1 MSNLAPN
8 DILKLFKT
16 KIIEFLDA
24 LIEQFPNEGDF
35 IILRVI
41 LAEQVPMDQV
51 IQIFGARILPYK
63 QMVLAKN
70 EKFFLE
76 CEDVFAGVGQDK
88 VSYFKNIWTSGNLD
102 DDDKENIWQWFKL
115 FLTLTENYAKAVGM

>member
-1 MSNLAPN
+1 MSKLAPN
-8 DILKLFKT
+8 DILKLFKV
-16 KIIEFLDA
+16 KIVEFLDA

-35 IILRVI
+35 ILLRVI

-51 IQIFGARILPYK
+51 IQIFANRILPYK
-63 QMVLAKN
+63 QMVISRN

-76 CEDVFAGVGQDK
+76 CEDVFSGVGQDK

-102 DDDKENIWQWFKL
+102 DDDKDNIWQWFNL
-115 FLTLTENYAKAVGM
+115 FLTLTENYKTAVSN